1 MARNFIKT
9 VLKGKVRPIG
19 TLVLLIVLLSQ
30 STLPF
35 TRTKT
40 DPVNRRYDPI
50 NMAKSPDGQIVGI
63 IVLLIVLFFKNTML
77 FTGSQ
82 TDVVRRRYSS
92 GCKGFQKNAWIGV
105 LPWS

>member
-1 MARNFIKT
+1 MSDEMSAIALKAFIFSKT
-9 VLKGKVRPIG
+9 TQGVLKGQVRPNG
-19 TLVLLIVLLSQ
+19 TL
-30 STLPF
+30 
-35 TRTKT
+35 
-40 DPVNRRYDPI
+40 
-50 NMAKSPDGQIVGI
+50 
-63 IVLLIVLFFKNTML
+63 VLLIVLFFKNTML

>member
-1 MARNFIKT
+1 MFLAIARKNIPVFSSEGSLVMCYIGALT
-9 VLKGKVRPIG
+9 LGVLLKGQVRPNG
-19 TLVLLIVLLSQ
+19 TL
-30 STLPF
+30 
-35 TRTKT
+35 
-40 DPVNRRYDPI
+40 
-50 NMAKSPDGQIVGI
+50 M
-63 IVLLIVLFFKNTML
+63 LLIVLFFKNTML